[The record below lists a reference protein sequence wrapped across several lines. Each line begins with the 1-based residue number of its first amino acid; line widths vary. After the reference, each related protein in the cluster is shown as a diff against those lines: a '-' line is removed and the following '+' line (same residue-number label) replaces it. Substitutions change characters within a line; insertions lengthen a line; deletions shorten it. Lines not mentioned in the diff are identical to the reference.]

1 MSLYSGTK
9 DRNTEHYKLK
19 KKNIRTILKSVRI
32 LPRDLVIAIGLSLYF
47 PNEFYKFSRTVVLD
61 TRITACAFK
70 RDTASYVVLIP
81 N

>member
-1 MSLYSGTK
+1 MK
-9 DRNTEHYKLK
+9 R
-19 KKNIRTILKSVRI
+19 VRI
-32 LPRDLVIAIGLSLYF
+32 LPRDLVMATGLGIYF

-61 TRITACAFK
+61 TSIIACAFK